1 MKRPGATGQQLPP
14 GSLGVARKS
23 YVEDDEMA
31 IAVTSQPGAVSPAV
45 GSHPLQRLSA
55 DEIRA
60 ARELLEQLEMITPT
74 TRFALLGLEEP
85 DKQTVLEFSVGDAVD
100 RRVRAVLLDI
110 ATGSACIVVASISR
124 SEIDSVVDVDPAIDG
139 QPAILLE
146 ELVTVDEI
154 VKADDGW
161 CEAMARRGITN
172 LDLVRPCPLSAG
184 NFGIRGEKGRRVLHV
199 LSFLQ
204 HRPEDHCWAHP
215 IDGVVAYVDLI
226 ERRVIELIDD
236 DDMPVPEEEANVDDV
251 AYTGPART
259 SLKPIEITQ
268 PQGTSF
274 TVDDDVVSWENW
286 TFRVGFNPREGLVLH
301 QISLR
306 DGDRIRPVIYRASL
320 AEMVVPYADPSP
332 VRFWQSYF
340 DAGEYLLGQQ
350 VNSLQHGCDCLG
362 EIHYFDAVLA
372 DGDGQPRE
380 IPNAICL
387 HEEDFGVLW
396 KHTDIFT
403 ESAETRRQRRLVIS
417 FFVTVGVYDYGFY
430 WYLYLD
436 GTIQLEVKA
445 TGVVFTSAYRKGS
458 RYATEIAPGLGAPY
472 HQHLYCARLDMM
484 IDGLANS
491 VDELEAERLP
501 IGPDNPYGNAF
512 TRRSTR
518 LHTESDGGRTA
529 NPAMGRTWLVSNP
542 GRTNRLDQQVA
553 YELRAEGQPLLLVD
567 PESSTARRAAF
578 ATKHLWVTQYDPQE
592 RFPAGELINQ
602 HPGGAGLPEF
612 TAKNR
617 SIDGE
622 DIVVWHTF
630 GAVHFPRPEDW
641 PVMPVDSCGFTLR
654 PIGFFARN
662 PTLDVPAHH
671 GHHCAPEA
679 ASTTSPQR

>member
-1 MKRPGATGQQLPP
+1 M
-14 GSLGVARKS
+14 
-23 YVEDDEMA
+23 VEDTMDA
-31 IAVTSQPGAVSPAV
+31 
-45 GSHPLQRLSA
+45 HPLQRLSP

-60 ARELLEQLEMITPT
+60 ARALFEQSGLTTET

-85 DKQTVLEFSVGDAVD
+85 DKQTVLNFTPGDPVD
-100 RRVRAVLLDI
+100 RRVRAVLLDL
-110 ATGSACIVVASISR
+110 ATGSARRVVASISR
-124 SEIDSVVDVDPAIDG
+124 GEIDSTVDVDPAVDG

-146 ELVTVDEI
+146 ELETVDKI
-154 VKADDGW
+154 VKADDAW
-161 CEAMARRGITN
+161 CKAMARRGITD

-184 NFGIRGEKGRRVLHV
+184 NFGISGEQGKRVLHV

-204 HRPEDHCWAHP
+204 HRPQDHCWAHP
-215 IDGVVAYVDLI
+215 IDGIVAYVDLI

-236 DDMPVPEEEANVDDV
+236 EDLPIPEEEANVDDP

-259 SLKPIEITQ
+259 SLKPIEISQ
-268 PQGTSF
+268 PDGPSF
-274 TVDDDVVSWENW
+274 TVDDDVVTWENW
-286 TFRVGFNPREGLVLH
+286 TFRVGFDPREGLVLH

-306 DGDRIRPVIYRASL
+306 DGDTVRPVIYRASL

-332 VRFWQSYF
+332 ARFWQSYF

-350 VNSLQHGCDCLG
+350 ANSLQHGCDCLG

-372 DGDGQPRE
+372 DGDGHPRE
-380 IPNAICL
+380 ISNAICL

-436 GTIQLEVKA
+436 GTVQLEVKA
-445 TGVVFTSAYRKGS
+445 TGVVFTSAYREGS
-458 RYATEIAPGLGAPY
+458 KYATEIAPSLGAPY

-484 IDGLANS
+484 VDGLANS
-491 VDELEAERLP
+491 VDEVEAERVP

-512 TRRSTR
+512 TRRVTR
-518 LHTESDGGRTA
+518 LQTETDGARTA
-529 NPAMGRTWLVSNP
+529 NPAMGRTWRISNP
-542 GRTNRLDQQVA
+542 KRTNRLDQQVA

-567 PESSTARRAAF
+567 PESTTARRAAF
-578 ATKHLWVTQYDPQE
+578 ATKHLWVTQYDPEE

-617 SIDGE
+617 PIDGE
-622 DIVVWHTF
+622 DIVIWHTF

-641 PVMPVDSCGFTLR
+641 PVLPVDSCGFVLR
-654 PIGFFARN
+654 PVGFFDRN
-662 PTLDVPAHH
+662 PTLDVPAQL
-671 GHHCAPEA
+671 GDHCHPAA
-679 ASTTSPQR
+679 ASTEPPEGTRAGWAGEADD

>member
-1 MKRPGATGQQLPP
+1 MTIAQASESGVVSSPG
-14 GSLGVARKS
+14 VR
-23 YVEDDEMA
+23 
-31 IAVTSQPGAVSPAV
+31 
-45 GSHPLQRLSA
+45 SHPLQRLSEG
-55 DEIRA
+55 EIRT
-60 ARELLEQLEMITPT
+60 ARALLDQHDLITST
-74 TRFALLGLEEP
+74 TRFSLLGLEEP
-85 DKQTVLEFSVGDAVD
+85 DKQAVLDFSVGDSVD

-110 ATGSACIVVASISR
+110 ATGRTHIVVASISR
-124 SEIDSVVDVDPAIDG
+124 GEIDSAVEVDPAVDG

-146 ELVTVDEI
+146 ELETVDEI
-154 VKADDGW
+154 VKADAGW
-161 CEAMARRGITN
+161 RTAMARRGITD

-184 NFGIRGEKGRRVLHV
+184 NFGIDGEQGRRVLHV

-215 IDGVVAYVDLI
+215 IDGIVAYVDLI
-226 ERRVIELIDD
+226 KRRVIDLIDAED
-236 DDMPVPEEEANVDDV
+236 LPVPEEEANVNDV
-251 AYTGPART
+251 AYTGPPRT

-268 PQGTSF
+268 PDGPSF

-286 TFRVGFNPREGLVLH
+286 TFRVGFDPREGLVLH

-306 DGDRIRPVIYRASL
+306 DGDAIRPVIYRASL

-332 VRFWQSYF
+332 TRFWQSYF

-372 DGDGQPRE
+372 DGYGQPRT

-417 FFVTVGVYDYGFY
+417 FFVTVGIYDYGFY

-445 TGVVFTSAYRKGS
+445 TGVVFTSAYREGS

-484 IDGLANS
+484 VDGLTNA
-491 VDELEAERLP
+491 VDELEAELVP
-501 IGPDNPYGNAF
+501 IGPANPHGNAF
-512 TRRSTR
+512 TRRATR
-518 LHTESDGGRTA
+518 LHTESDGARTA
-529 NPAMGRTWLVSNP
+529 APAMGRTWRISNP
-542 GRTNRLDQQVA
+542 NRTNRLGQQVG
-553 YELRAEGQPLLLVD
+553 YELRSEGQPLLLVD
-567 PESSTARRAAF
+567 PASSTARRAAF
-578 ATKHLWVTQYDPQE
+578 ATKHVWVTQYHPAE

-612 TAKNR
+612 VAKDR
-617 SIDGE
+617 PIDGE

-654 PIGFFARN
+654 PVGFLDRN
-662 PTLDVPAHH
+662 PTLDVPGHLS
-671 GHHCAPEA
+671 HHCAPEA
-679 ASTTSPQR
+679 GSPESAEGTRAGWAGEADD

>member
-1 MKRPGATGQQLPP
+1 
-14 GSLGVARKS
+14 
-23 YVEDDEMA
+23 MA
-31 IAVTSQPGAVSPAV
+31 IAPTSPSNAGDPLAMDR
-45 GSHPLQRLSA
+45 HPLQRLSA

-60 ARELLEQLEMITPT
+60 ARELLDQSGLITPT

-85 DKQTVLEFSVGDAVD
+85 DKQTVLDFSPGDPVD

-110 ATGSACIVVASISR
+110 ATGDARTIVASISHGEIN
-124 SEIDSVVDVDPAIDG
+124 SVAEIDPAVDG
-139 QPAILLE
+139 QPAVLLE

-161 CEAMARRGITN
+161 CKAMARRGITD

-184 NFGIRGEKGRRVLHV
+184 NFGIAGEEGRRVLRV
-199 LSFLQ
+199 LSYLQ

-226 ERRVIELIDD
+226 ERTVLELIDHED
-236 DDMPVPEEEANVDDV
+236 LPVPEEEANVDDL
-251 AYTGPART
+251 AYTGAPRT

-268 PQGTSF
+268 PDGPSF

-286 TFRVGFNPREGLVLH
+286 TFRVGFEPREGLVLH
-301 QISLR
+301 QISFR
-306 DGDRIRPVIYRASL
+306 DGDRIRPVVYRASL

-380 IPNAICL
+380 ISNAICL
-387 HEEDFGVLW
+387 HEEDFSVLW

-403 ESAETRRQRRLVIS
+403 GSAETRRQRRLVIS
-417 FFVTVGVYDYGFY
+417 FFVTVGIYSYGFY

-445 TGVVFTSAYRKGS
+445 TGVVFTSAYREGS
-458 RYATEIAPGLGAPY
+458 RYATEVAPGLGAPY
-472 HQHLYCARLDMM
+472 HQHLYCVRLDMM
-484 IDGLANS
+484 VDGSTNS
-491 VDELEAERLP
+491 VDELEAERVP
-501 IGPDNPYGNAF
+501 IGPDNPHGNAF
-512 TRRSTR
+512 TRRATR
-518 LHTESDGGRTA
+518 LQTESDGARTA
-529 NPAMGRTWLVSNP
+529 NPVSDRTWRISNP
-542 GRTNRLDQQVA
+542 HRTNRLGQQVG

-567 PESSTARRAAF
+567 PESATARRAMF
-578 ATKHLWVTQYDPQE
+578 ATKHLWVTRYDPDE

-617 SIDGE
+617 PIDGE
-622 DIVVWHTF
+622 DIVLWHTF
-630 GAVHFPRPEDW
+630 GAAHFPRPEDW

-654 PIGFFARN
+654 PVGFFDRN

-671 GHHCAPEA
+671 GYHCATETVSNEP
-679 ASTTSPQR
+679 ASKTHTG